1 MKNNLNIKSDFN
13 VKKKA
18 VIFSGLL
25 VLLLVIGSSIVMA
38 DTGLSGNSKATT
50 LVSAPENPAFV
61 KHQQTSSILEPSVDG
76 HKTGFVPSTVDT
88 SHIHAISSV
97 KSLPSKYDLRTLNK
111 VTSVKDQGSAGTC
124 WAFATYGSLE
134 SYLMP
139 GENWDFSENNLKN
152 VLSTAAPAGFDF
164 ADGGNSFMSTAYL
177 SRWSGA
183 VKENDDPYSASSV
196 YSPSE
201 LTLPIYKHLQNTLIP
216 PDRQGSLDN
225 NGIKSAVQNYG
236 ALYTTMYYDK
246 ACYSSTTNSYYFNGS
261 SYSNHAV
268 SIVGW
273 NDDYDKNNFSQV
285 PPGNGAFIVKN
296 SWGTGWGENGYFY
309 VSYYDSKIGKEN
321 AIFTAENT
329 NNYKNVYQ
337 YDPLGWTRDCGYGTS
352 TGWCANIFAAKS
364 DDSLKAVSFYTT
376 DSNCNYEIYVYT
388 NVSSSPIS
396 QVSPVASKSGTSS
409 FAGYHTIPLN
419 SAVQLKSGQKFSV
432 ILKLTTTGYG
442 YPIAIERPEAGYS
455 SKATANSG
463 ESFVSSDGKTWG
475 DVTNYFGNT
484 NVCIKAFTNT
494 VGGGLLA
501 NFSANPT
508 SGSAPLNVAFNDT
521 STGTPTKWKWNFGD
535 KGTSTL
541 QNPTHKYSKTGN
553 YTVSLTVSNAAG
565 SNTATK
571 PNYITVVAKPVANFA
586 SKVTSGKVP
595 FTVFFTDKSSGSPT
609 SWNWDFGDGATSTD
623 KNPTHQYLE
632 EGSYTVKLTVT
643 NAVGNN
649 TVTKTNYVKA
659 TTSTRPGLYSK
670 KS

>member
-1 MKNNLNIKSDFN
+1 
-13 VKKKA
+13 
-18 VIFSGLL
+18 
-25 VLLLVIGSSIVMA
+25 MA

-352 TGWCANIFAAKS
+352 TGWCANIFTAKS

-388 NVSSSPIS
+388 DVSSSPIS

-432 ILKLTTTGYG
+432 VLKLTTTGYG

-565 SNTATK
+565 SNTTTK
-571 PNYITVVAKPVANFA
+571 PNYITVVAKPVANLA
-586 SKVTSGKVP
+586 SNVTSGKVP